1 MRFVMLMLCFYT
13 TVGVSAMEE
22 KDFNSS
28 IDLAVEFITSR
39 EGFRSHWYDDS
50 TGKTIQSKDAT
61 CDGVATIGHGLTGIY
76 WDDDTITVDQSKAI
90 VRRII
95 ERDAKMLIAGLK
107 YVPTVNSLA
116 ALCSLAYR
124 RGVHAILRSKTFKA
138 VNDCKW
144 EDVDREW
151 REFNT
156 SGGKILE
163 GLNTRCADELD
174 LFFT

>member
-1 MRFVMLMLCFYT
+1 MKFIMLFVFLCT
-13 TVGVSAMEE
+13 IVGVSAMEE

-28 IDLAVEFITSR
+28 VDIAVEFITSR

-50 TGKTIQSKDAT
+50 TGKTIPSKHAD
-61 CDGVATIGHGLTGIY
+61 CVGVATIGHGLTGIY
-76 WDDDTITVDQSKAI
+76 WDGDIITVEQSKSV
-90 VRRII
+90 VRRIV
-95 ERDAKMLIAGLK
+95 EQDAKMLVSGLK
-107 YVPTVNSLA
+107 HVPTVNSLA

-144 EDVDREW
+144 DDVDREW

-156 SGGKILE
+156 SGGVVLD
-163 GLNTRCADELD
+163 GLNIRCNDELE